1 MANKLFE
8 INTARV
14 LQLLWYSGGI
24 SRADMAR
31 ELGLGKSTI
40 TNIVSAL
47 EKRDL
52 VRLVESGQSGP
63 NGGRRP
69 DLLAINRRYGCIL
82 GLEIQ
87 TEFFKAVA
95 TDLQGEVVFSH
106 SQTMSFGGKGIEAI
120 FAEVYRTLKP
130 RLLKVGLPLIGV
142 GLGIAGVVD
151 SGSGVIL
158 QSNPMGILERTR
170 FYDEIAGLLD
180 VPVMIEND
188 ANCCC
193 WGELVFRKTDRHDS
207 FAFVL
212 GEFRKGRTSGQDYW
226 GVAVGLGLVLDGK
239 VRHGEGFSAGEF
251 KSVLWKEGN
260 SSQFSLSDMEA
271 RRVKEDPA
279 VRSKIIRE
287 LCEHVAFLVNTLNL
301 SCVVFGGE
309 MATYEDEI
317 VATLREEIARN
328 WSYEDEVSCDIEFA
342 ALGEMAVAYG
352 AAGMF
357 LERFFSIPDSVDK
370 EEGGVSARIEI

>member
-14 LQLLWYSGGI
+14 LQLLWYSKGI

-40 TNIVSAL
+40 TNIVGAL
-47 EKRDL
+47 ETRGL

-63 NGGRRP
+63 SGGRRP
-69 DLLAINRRYGCIL
+69 ELLAINARCGCIL

-106 SQTMSFGGKGIEAI
+106 SQSMSFGGKGIEAI
-120 FAEVYRTLKP
+120 FAEVIRTLKP
-130 RLLKVGLPLIGV
+130 QLRKLGLPLIGV
-142 GLGIAGVVD
+142 GLGVAGIVD
-151 SGSGVIL
+151 GSTGVIV
-158 QSNPMGILERTR
+158 QSNPLGILKRTR

-251 KSVLWKEGN
+251 KSLLWEPGN
-260 SSQFSLSDMEA
+260 SSQFSLNDVEA

-279 VRSKIIRE
+279 VRSRIIRE

-309 MATYEDEI
+309 MATYKEEI
-317 VATLREEIARN
+317 VEVLREELRRN
-328 WSYEDEVSCDIEFA
+328 WSYDDEVVCAIEFA

-357 LERFFSIPDSVDK
+357 LERFFSIPDSVDRD
-370 EEGGVSARIEI
+370 GDSVSARISI